1 VIRFLVALFAL
12 YGLLQHTGQMLTWR
26 PVADTSTIAFVAL
39 LLWSFMPDL
48 MTGTSIGGLPV
59 PSFKQALVEAQ
70 GRIDVATA
78 SMADYTEIIADLSNL
93 ITSWTESNVILDVLL
108 TQSRDDAEAKMHL
121 FNFLRDRMGE
131 AREWVG
137 DTPGSDVRLALWVYN
152 PTTRRLGFFFSN
164 EIVDDRTKQ
173 ATFEPGEGMMG
184 QAFLERRTWDERD
197 VSKIP
202 AFRKTRGKAEE
213 FATLCEPIGPAV
225 VPQPLGMLTIDKP
238 EKTYF
243 SRTAHDLARALA
255 AISYMAITLYGQRR
269 GQPAA
274 PAP

>member
-1 VIRFLVALFAL
+1 MPP
-12 YGLLQHTGQMLTWR
+12 HT

-39 LLWSFMPDL
+39 LLWAFVPEL
-48 MTGTSIGGLPV
+48 MQGANIGGLPL
-59 PSFKQALVEAQ
+59 PIRQALQSAQ
-70 GRIDVATA
+70 VRIDEATM
-78 SMADYTEIIADLSNL
+78 SMTQYTEIIADLSNL
-93 ITSWTESNVILDVLL
+93 TVAWTESNLILDVHL
-108 TQSRDDAEAKMHL
+108 TQSRDDTEAKMYL

-152 PTTRRLGFFFSN
+152 TDTRRLGFFFSN
-164 EIVDDRTKQ
+164 EIVDEDTRK
-173 ATFEPGEGMMG
+173 ATFAPGEGILG

-202 AFRKTRGKAEE
+202 AFRKTRGKTEE

-225 VPQPLGMLTIDKP
+225 VAQPLGMLTIDKP

-243 SRTAHDLARALA
+243 SPTAHDVARALA

-274 PAP
+274 PA